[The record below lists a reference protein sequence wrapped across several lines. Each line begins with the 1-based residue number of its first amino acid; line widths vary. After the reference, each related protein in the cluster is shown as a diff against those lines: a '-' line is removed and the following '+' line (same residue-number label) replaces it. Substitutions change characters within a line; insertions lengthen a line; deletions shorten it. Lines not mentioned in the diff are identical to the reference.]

1 MINIRPVSDLRNKYP
16 EIEELVLKEDEAV
29 YLTKNGYG
37 SMVVMSLEKYS
48 KLMKDLNSEEML
60 ESRFGVEDIE
70 KELEKAEEENEY
82 NSRYYTNEE
91 MKQMARRI
99 IDGQYEIKYF
109 PTFINQFNE
118 ILYYIVHNLENKD
131 AADKLY
137 KEVVKQIEKRSK
149 FPTAFEIF
157 KNTKDKNINWYKLR
171 VKNFTIFYMV
181 RNNSM
186 EIKRIYYSKRNFN
199 KLI

>member
-16 EIEELVLKEDEAV
+16 EIEDLVLRENEEV

-60 ESRFGVEDIE
+60 ESRFGIEDIE

-99 IDGQYEIKYF
+99 IDGK
-109 PTFINQFNE
+109 
-118 ILYYIVHNLENKD
+118 
-131 AADKLY
+131 
-137 KEVVKQIEKRSK
+137 
-149 FPTAFEIF
+149 
-157 KNTKDKNINWYKLR
+157 
-171 VKNFTIFYMV
+171 
-181 RNNSM
+181 
-186 EIKRIYYSKRNFN
+186 
-199 KLI
+199 

>member
-16 EIEELVLKEDEAV
+16 EIEDLVLRENEEV
-29 YLTKNGYG
+29 YLTKKGYG

-99 IDGQYEIKYF
+99 IDGK
-109 PTFINQFNE
+109 
-118 ILYYIVHNLENKD
+118 
-131 AADKLY
+131 
-137 KEVVKQIEKRSK
+137 
-149 FPTAFEIF
+149 
-157 KNTKDKNINWYKLR
+157 
-171 VKNFTIFYMV
+171 
-181 RNNSM
+181 
-186 EIKRIYYSKRNFN
+186 
-199 KLI
+199 